1 MNSEELAWLLRR
13 HVIEMTHV
21 AEASHIGS
29 NLSIAD
35 IVAVL
40 YNDIANINYRNYQ
53 NKERDRIVL
62 SKGHASAIIY
72 AVLAEMGFYD
82 RKELMLHCANGSRF
96 SAMISN
102 TNNPGVEMATGSLG
116 HGLPVAVGMAFAAKK
131 DNRNHKVFAI
141 LGDGECN
148 EGSIW
153 ESALTAQQLQLDNLI
168 AIVDHNKLQC
178 LDFCENIIN
187 MAPFVDKWKSFGW
200 DAVEIDGHDHSMLK
214 TTLTNAKNIKNIKP
228 QVIIAHTI
236 KGKGISFMENNV
248 IWHYRFPHPGEEYNT
263 SIAELQVSKP
273 KSIKDPYKK

>member
-21 AEASHIGS
+21 AEASHIGC

-40 YNDIANINYRNYQ
+40 YNDIANINCKNYQ
-53 NKERDRIVL
+53 SKERDRIVL

-82 RKELMLHCANGSRF
+82 RKELMQHCVNGSRF

-102 TNNPGVEMATGSLG
+102 ANNPGVEMATGSLG
-116 HGLPVAVGMAFAAKK
+116 HGFPVAVGMAFAAKK
-131 DNRNHKVFAI
+131 DNRKHKVYTI

-153 ESALTAQQLQLDNLI
+153 ESALIAQQLQLDNLI

-200 DAVEIDGHDHSMLK
+200 DAVEIDGHDHSILK
-214 TTLTNAKNIKNIKP
+214 TTLTAAKNSENKKP
-228 QVIIAHTI
+228 KVIIAHTI

-248 IWHYRFPHPGEEYNT
+248 VWHYRFPHSGEEYNT
-263 SIAELQVSKP
+263 AIAELQVSKP
-273 KSIKDPYKK
+273 KSMKDPYKN